1 MKEPAADPHSDDE
14 DARTLRRLGYTQ
26 QLHRG
31 MSGFSNFA
39 ISLSI
44 ICILA
49 GGVTSFHLGY
59 CGVGGAAIGLGWP
72 LACLLALA
80 VALTM
85 SQVASAFPT
94 AGGLYHWAAIL
105 GGRGWGW
112 ATAWFNLAG
121 LITVLAAI
129 NVGTYQFLASAFAG
143 RLGLDPDLLGPAGKV
158 AVQTAAVLLITASQ
172 AVFNH
177 LGIRVTTR
185 LTDFS
190 GYWILLV
197 ASVLTLIL
205 LACAPAL
212 EPARLVTFENFS
224 RLTDAEG
231 EPLVWPPTDSLAW
244 LFLLGL
250 LLPAYTLTGFDA
262 SAHTAEETRAA
273 ARNVPRG
280 IVRSVVVSGVFGWVM
295 LCAVVLAAPDPA
307 GAAARGE
314 GAFLAITD
322 GVLPEALA
330 APFYLG
336 IGVAQYL
343 CGLATVT
350 SASRMAFAFARDGGL
365 PLSRA
370 LSAVSQV
377 YRTPPV
383 SVWAVALLAVAFT
396 VYTPVYATIT
406 VVCTVFLYLSYL
418 VPTALGMLAHGRS
431 WTRMGPWDLGRW
443 YKPLAL
449 LSVLGSG
456 LLFVIGVQPPN
467 EKALWTVAGAVLL
480 LTLTWYGHERR
491 RFPGPPRLDVAGE
504 LGTARPD
511 LPGRPADRG
520 TAGTADGKGTSR
532 TDSR

>member
-1 MKEPAADPHSDDE
+1 MKEADDFATLDD
-14 DARTLRRLGYTQ
+14 DVRTLNRLGYAQ
-26 QLHRG
+26 QLDRG

-72 LACLLALA
+72 LACLLALV
-80 VALTM
+80 VALAM

-94 AGGLYHWAAIL
+94 AGGLYHWASIL

-112 ATAWFNLAG
+112 AAAWFNLAG

-129 NVGTYQFLASAFAG
+129 NVGTYEFAIRAFAG
-143 RLGLDPDLLGPAGKV
+143 RLGFDPRALGPAGAV

-177 LGIRVTTR
+177 RGIRVTTR

-190 GYWILLV
+190 GYWILV
-197 ASVLTLIL
+197 IATALTLAL
-205 LACAPAL
+205 LAWAPGL
-212 EPARLVTFENFS
+212 DPGRLVTFDNFS
-224 RLTDAEG
+224 HLTDAKG
-231 EPLVWPPTDSLAW
+231 EPLVWPPTDSVAW

-250 LLPAYTLTGFDA
+250 LLPAYTVTGFDA
-262 SAHTAEETRAA
+262 SAHTAEETRGA

-280 IVRSVVVSGVFGWVM
+280 IVRSVAVSGVFGWVM
-295 LCAVVLAAPDPA
+295 LCAVVLAAPDVA
-307 GAAARGE
+307 EAAREGE

-322 GVLPEALA
+322 GVLPAGLAL
-330 APFYLG
+330 PLYLG
-336 IGVAQYL
+336 IAVAQYL

-365 PLSRA
+365 PFSRA
-370 LSAVSQV
+370 LSLVSPV

-383 SVWAVALLAVAFT
+383 AVWAVALLAVAFT
-396 VYTPVYATIT
+396 AYTPVYSTIT
-406 VVCTVFLYLSYL
+406 VVCTLFLYLSYVL
-418 VPTALGMLAHGRS
+418 PIGLGLLAYGRT
-431 WTRMGPWDLGRW
+431 WTRMGPWDLGGW
-443 YKPLAL
+443 YRPLAVL
-449 LSVLGSG
+449 TVLGCA

-467 EKALWTVAGAVLL
+467 DKALWMVGGAVVLL
-480 LTLTWYGHERR
+480 MLTWYGYERR
-491 RFPGPPRLDVAGE
+491 RFPGPPRQGVAKEG
-504 LGTARPD
+504 
-511 LPGRPADRG
+511 
-520 TAGTADGKGTSR
+520 
-532 TDSR
+532 